1 MTVDDSVVQAPPS
14 ISQLKGRSLAIAML
28 GILLGLFLSSLDQTI
43 VGTALPRIITDLGGF
58 EHYAWVT
65 TAYLLTSTAAVPIF
79 GKLSDTFGR
88 KWFYIGGI
96 VLFMVASA
104 LCGASQTMIQL
115 VVFRGLQ
122 GVAGGILMAN
132 AFAIIGDLFPPAE
145 RGKWQGV
152 TMSVFG
158 ISSIVGPTLGGWLT
172 DGPGWRWVFYI
183 NLPVGIIAIAVLVAG
198 LPQIR
203 APAPKPIDWI
213 GAAAIVAT
221 VVPLLLAF
229 TWADTTY
236 AWSSAQIGGLLLI
249 AVLFGVAFVLNERR
263 AADPIIP
270 LDLFQN
276 RTFVVAITTMFC
288 LGAGMFGAITYIP
301 LFVQT
306 VIGASATDSGLVL
319 TPMMLS
325 FVTTS
330 TLGGQVISRTG
341 RYKWAVIAGL
351 TLMFSAMYLLSRM
364 DTSTD
369 RTEAIRN
376 MIVLGMGMGMVMPTM
391 TLAVQNTFPQ
401 GRIGVTTAS
410 VQFFR
415 SIGATI
421 GVALMGTILTKGLE
435 TNLRREMSAE
445 LRNAVPE
452 DVFGSINPQALAN
465 PESKELLRAE
475 ILPLPDGQ
483 ALYEQLLL
491 ALRISVSDA
500 VHSIFL
506 AATFV
511 ALVALA
517 VGVFLPETPLRKRQS
532 TETPVPA
539 PDKAEAPEPV
549 INATGKPATSIPSA
563 QLRSR

>member
-1 MTVDDSVVQAPPS
+1 MTVSGSVDQTPPA

-28 GILLGLFLSSLDQTI
+28 GILLGLLLSSLDQTI

-65 TAYLLTSTAAVPIF
+65 TAYLLTSTASVPIF

-96 VLFMVASA
+96 VLFMIASA

-183 NLPVGIIAIAVLVAG
+183 NLPVGILAIAVLVAG
-198 LPQIR
+198 LPQMR

-213 GAAAIVAT
+213 GAGAIVAT

-229 TWADTTY
+229 TWAGTTY
-236 AWSSAQIGGLLLI
+236 AWSSAQIIGLLI
-249 AVLFGVAFVLNERR
+249 MAAAFGTTFVFNERR
-263 AADPIIP
+263 AEDPIIP
-270 LDLFQN
+270 LDLFRN

-330 TLGGQVISRTG
+330 TLSGQAISRTG
-341 RYKWAVIAGL
+341 RYKWAVVTGL
-351 TLMFSAMYLLSRM
+351 TLMTVAMFLLSRM

-369 RTEAIRN
+369 RTEVIRN

-401 GRIGVTTAS
+401 SRIGVTTAS

-435 TNLRREMSAE
+435 SNLRRELSVE
-445 LRNAVPE
+445 LRNAVPAE
-452 DVFGSINPQALAN
+452 VLGTINPQALAS
-465 PESKELLRAE
+465 PDAKALLRAE

-483 ALYEQLLL
+483 AVYEQLML

-506 AATFV
+506 AAAAV
-511 ALVALA
+511 AFVALA
-517 VGVFLPETPLRKRQS
+517 VGIFLPETPLRKRQS
-532 TETPVPA
+532 TDSAKRGSASAETSGLAQDGPVQPA
-539 PDKAEAPEPV
+539 R
-549 INATGKPATSIPSA
+549 NIPSP

>member
-1 MTVDDSVVQAPPS
+1 MTAADSVAQSPPA

-28 GILLGLFLSSLDQTI
+28 GILLGLLLSSLDQTI
-43 VGTALPRIITDLGGF
+43 VGTALPRIITELGGF

-65 TAYLLTSTAAVPIF
+65 TAYLLTSTASVPIF
-79 GKLSDTFGR
+79 GKLSDTYGR

-96 VLFMVASA
+96 VLFMIASA

-115 VVFRGLQ
+115 IVFRGLQ
-122 GVAGGILMAN
+122 GIAGGILMSN

-183 NLPVGIIAIAVLVAG
+183 NLPVGILAIAVLIAG

-203 APAPKPIDWI
+203 AATPKPIDWI
-213 GAAAIVAT
+213 GAAAIVAM

-229 TWADTTY
+229 TWAGTTY
-236 AWSSAQIGGLLLI
+236 AWSSAQNVGLLLMA
-249 AVLFGVAFVLNERR
+249 AVFAVIFLLNERR
-263 AADPIIP
+263 AEDPIIP
-270 LDLFQN
+270 LDLFRS

-306 VIGASATDSGLVL
+306 VIGASATDSGLVM

-325 FVTTS
+325 FVLTS
-330 TLGGQVISRTG
+330 TLSGQVISRTG
-341 RYKWAVIAGL
+341 RYKWAVVTGL
-351 TLMFSAMYLLSRM
+351 TFMFSAMLLLSRM
-364 DTSTD
+364 GTSTD
-369 RTEAIRN
+369 RIEAIRN

-401 GRIGVTTAS
+401 ARIGVTTAS

-421 GVALMGTILTKGLE
+421 GVALMGTILTKQLAG
-435 TNLRREMSAE
+435 NLRQEMSAE
-445 LRNAVPE
+445 LRRAVPE
-452 DVFGSINPQALAN
+452 DTFRSIDPQALAN
-465 PESKELLRAE
+465 PEAKALLRTE
-475 ILPLPDGQ
+475 ILPLPNGQ
-483 ALYEQLLL
+483 ALYDQLML

-500 VHSIFL
+500 MHSVFL
-506 AATFV
+506 VATIV

-517 VGVFLPETPLRKRQS
+517 VGVFLPETPLRKRHA
-532 TETPVPA
+532 TETDSQA
-539 PDKAEAPEPV
+539 S
-549 INATGKPATSIPSA
+549 GKPAISGSVATLPAQPAKSSPSP